1 MPPKMPTPLQTESA
15 PQHTAASTNGTKP
28 AVAPQ
33 DSDRRAP
40 SRQRGNTRP
49 QQPEVRGNPKMA
61 MLLKRVIG
69 PGIVTAYLA
78 ATFALTHVNLSGTL
92 LDHTNYPTEFQIVD
106 KIYHFV
112 AYMTLTFL
120 VLFFL
125 TDPVKGKSKRVR
137 ADSARQ
143 LAIWCCFLV
152 LYSIFDEVSQPW
164 FGRRLEALDLLANV
178 VGISF
183 AQGFF
188 VFTEATGFRHKLWN
202 MK

>member
-1 MPPKMPTPLQTESA
+1 MPPQKTPALAKTESA
-15 PQHTAASTNGTKP
+15 HRYASATRQQRNRENARSQQTDP
-28 AVAPQ
+28 VA
-33 DSDRRAP
+33 
-40 SRQRGNTRP
+40 
-49 QQPEVRGNPKMA
+49 NPKIA

-92 LDHTNYPTEFQIVD
+92 LDHTNYPTEFQMVD

-125 TDPVKGKSKRVR
+125 TDPVKGKSNRVR
-137 ADSARQ
+137 AGSARK
-143 LAIWCCFLV
+143 LAIWCGFLI

-202 MK
+202 LK